1 MYEILLAR
9 KARKFYEKA
18 SDELIDELQ
27 QCFDDLSENPFK
39 GANIKK
45 LKGDLSAS
53 WRYRIGNYR
62 VIYAVDEQNQS
73 ITVSVIAHRRESY
86 R

>member
-1 MYEILLAR
+1 MTR
-9 KARKFYEKA
+9 KAQKFYEKA
-18 SDELIDELQ
+18 SDELINELQ

-53 WRYRIGNYR
+53 WRYRIGN
-62 VIYAVDEQNQS
+62 
-73 ITVSVIAHRRESY
+73 
-86 R
+86 

>member
-1 MYEILLAR
+1 MYEISMTR
-9 KARKFYEKA
+9 KAQKFYEKA
-18 SDELIDELQ
+18 SDELINELQ

-53 WRYRIGNYR
+53 WRYRIGN
-62 VIYAVDEQNQS
+62 
-73 ITVSVIAHRRESY
+73 
-86 R
+86 

>member
-27 QCFDDLSENPFK
+27 QCFDELSQNPYQ

-45 LKGDLSAS
+45 LKGDLSDS
-53 WRYRIGNYR
+53 WRYRLVNYR
-62 VIYAVDEQNQS
+62 VVYKVDDEHKS

>member
-1 MYEILLAR
+1 MYEILLGR

-27 QCFDDLSENPFK
+27 QYFDELSQNPFK

-45 LKGDLSAS
+45 LKGDL
-53 WRYRIGNYR
+53 YG
-62 VIYAVDEQNQS
+62 
-73 ITVSVIAHRRESY
+73 
-86 R
+86 

>member
-27 QCFDDLSENPFK
+27 QCFDDIRQNPYK
-39 GANIKK
+39 GASIKK

-62 VIYAVDEQNQS
+62 VIYTVDEDNQS

>member
-1 MYEILLAR
+1 MTR
-9 KARKFYEKA
+9 KAQKFYEKA
-18 SDELIDELQ
+18 SDELINELQ

-53 WRYRIGNYR
+53 WRYCIGN
-62 VIYAVDEQNQS
+62 
-73 ITVSVIAHRRESY
+73 
-86 R
+86 